1 MSIFKAYDIRGKY
14 PYELNEDIA
23 YNIGKAAAKF
33 FKAKE
38 IAVGRDMRLSGDSLF
53 TSLSEGITDMGV
65 DMIDIGLCSSPMAS
79 FASGFLKKPVIM
91 VTASHNPKEYN
102 GFKIMG
108 AGAKPVSADSGIKD
122 IEKMASSEIEK
133 SSKRGMIVSKN
144 IDKDYIKHIMKFC
157 RLKDIKMKIVVDTS
171 NGMAGKF
178 LPMVA
183 EKLKS
188 LDIVKMNFKIDGNFP
203 GHDPNPLKPEII
215 DILRQRVLKEKADL
229 GVAFDGDADRVFFVS
244 DKGDVVTSD
253 YITCLIGQNM
263 LKDNKGGMIL
273 YDLRSSWIVKE
284 FLEAEGGKTKMS
296 KVGHSFIKE
305 QMRKDNGIFA
315 GELSGHF
322 YFKDNFYADSGIIGM
337 LQVLCLL
344 SGEGKEMSE
353 LIKPLQKYFSTGELN
368 SDVSDKEGK
377 IKALK
382 AKYKDGKISMLDG
395 IRVDYSDWW
404 FNVRPSNTES
414 LLRLNLEAKSKEIME
429 EKKKEI
435 LDFIRK

>member
-273 YDLRSSWIVKE
+273 YDLRSSWIVK
-284 FLEAEGGKTKMS
+284 TKMS

>member
-1 MSIFKAYDIRGKY
+1 
-14 PYELNEDIA
+14 
-23 YNIGKAAAKF
+23 
-33 FKAKE
+33 
-38 IAVGRDMRLSGDSLF
+38 
-53 TSLSEGITDMGV
+53 
-65 DMIDIGLCSSPMAS
+65 
-79 FASGFLKKPVIM
+79 
-91 VTASHNPKEYN
+91 
-102 GFKIMG
+102 
-108 AGAKPVSADSGIKD
+108 
-122 IEKMASSEIEK
+122 
-133 SSKRGMIVSKN
+133 
-144 IDKDYIKHIMKFC
+144 
-157 RLKDIKMKIVVDTS
+157 
-171 NGMAGKF
+171 
-178 LPMVA
+178 
-183 EKLKS
+183 
-188 LDIVKMNFKIDGNFP
+188 
-203 GHDPNPLKPEII
+203 
-215 DILRQRVLKEKADL
+215 LKEKADL

>member
-1 MSIFKAYDIRGKY
+1 
-14 PYELNEDIA
+14 
-23 YNIGKAAAKF
+23 
-33 FKAKE
+33 
-38 IAVGRDMRLSGDSLF
+38 
-53 TSLSEGITDMGV
+53 
-65 DMIDIGLCSSPMAS
+65 MAS